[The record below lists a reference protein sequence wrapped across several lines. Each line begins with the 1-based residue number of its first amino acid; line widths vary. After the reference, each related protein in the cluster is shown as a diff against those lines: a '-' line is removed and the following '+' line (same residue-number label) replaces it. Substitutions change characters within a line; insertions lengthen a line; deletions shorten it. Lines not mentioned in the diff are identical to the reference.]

1 MPKNYLWLV
10 QSALLNTDHLN
21 APLQGLTACIT
32 LEQAGIII
40 YQPNDG
46 FLYKGIVAHFGESML
61 LEH

>member
-10 QSALLNTDHLN
+10 QSALLNTDRLN

>member
-10 QSALLNTDHLN
+10 QSALLNTDRLN

-32 LEQAGIII
+32 AWD